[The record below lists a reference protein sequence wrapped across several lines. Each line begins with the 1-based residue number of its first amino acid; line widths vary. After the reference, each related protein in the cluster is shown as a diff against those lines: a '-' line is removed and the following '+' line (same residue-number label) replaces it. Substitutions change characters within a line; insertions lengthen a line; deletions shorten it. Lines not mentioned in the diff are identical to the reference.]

1 MQHYPVTISTNTTC
15 TPDNYSKMFRGIF
28 FLFIST
34 FFLLIFLCETGN
46 VIGQSSPTGNISGIV
61 YDESN
66 GQPLTDANVYLIQL
80 EKGTTTG
87 ADGQFAINDLP
98 EGNYTLSISFL
109 GFKKN
114 QQKITVRKDV
124 NASITVY
131 LKVQP
136 YINGEVVISASGNK
150 GDREAPLRIDI
161 IPIKKIEQA
170 PVMTVP
176 GLLDYVP
183 GINMSNTF
191 GIYSGK
197 AIITMRGLP
206 ANDQSRTLV
215 LLDGAPLNKA
225 DEGSVNWNMIN
236 KNNIESIKVI
246 KGPGTAQYG
255 SGAMGGVIEITS
267 KKPQKKFAGQA
278 IIGYGTYN
286 TIDANID
293 LSGSVKDSSSFRGL
307 YWNLSGF
314 GRLSDGYITEPDE
327 YYDEEDTILVPTFLK
342 EINTSAKVGYDF
354 KNQDNIELKFGYF
367 DDKRGNGVKV
377 FEEYGAFSEHDTF
390 NWLARYSGIGKNIK
404 WYTNLYYSGENY
416 NRFYEYMNEGEY
428 MLYEVDSRRNE
439 MGAKFDITYTRFPK
453 HNLLAGAD
461 YKLGLVD
468 GTDTYYTSTD
478 IISNAGKMQTGA
490 IFFQDEIY
498 FFNRNLQINIGF
510 RYDFAKYFDGLFL
523 IAYPSYSIE
532 FISKFEDKA
541 MPVKNWDAFCPRFS
555 AQYKYSEND
564 RTYITVARGFRAPIL
579 DDMTRTG
586 KKKGTFKVANPNL
599 KPEIITSCELGADV
613 EIIRDIAFGGS
624 LYYSIGKD
632 FMYYSSTGDSVNMG
646 YKIVPVLTKKNIS
659 KVEIYG
665 LEMELKFEL
674 NNKLSAFANYA
685 YTHATVK
692 ENIVNDTLVD
702 CDLSGKYLTD
712 IPNHKVTAGITWN
725 SRIINTTFLYKFI
738 GEQWINDLNI
748 IEDEYL
754 FTDKY
759 PACSIYS
766 IRIEKQI
773 MKNLKAAI
781 SIENLFDKIYTDS
794 NAQQCPGRFI
804 MVMVNFTF

>member
-1 MQHYPVTISTNTTC
+1 
-15 TPDNYSKMFRGIF
+15 MFRGNF
-28 FLFIST
+28 CFFIST
-34 FFLLIFLCETGN
+34 FFSLVFLCEPGY

-61 YDESN
+61 YDESTRK
-66 GQPLTDANVYLIQL
+66 PLADANVYLIQI
-80 EKGTTTG
+80 KTGTTTG
-87 ADGQFAINDLP
+87 FDGRFTMSNLP
-98 EGNYTLSISFL
+98 EGNYTLSVSFL
-109 GFKKN
+109 GYKKN
-114 QQKITVRKDV
+114 ELKVTIRKDI
-124 NASITVY
+124 NQNLTIY
-131 LKVQP
+131 LKVQL
-136 YINGEVVISASGNK
+136 YTKGEVVINATRDNEE
-150 GDREAPLRIDI
+150 RETPLWIDI
-161 IPIKKIEQA
+161 IPVKKIEQA
-170 PVMTVP
+170 PVMTIA

-191 GIYSGK
+191 GIYSGR
-197 AIITMRGLP
+197 AIVTMRGLP

-246 KGPGTAQYG
+246 KGPGIAQYG

-278 IIGYGTYN
+278 IVGYGTYN
-286 TIDANID
+286 TIDANMD
-293 LSGSVKDSSSFRGL
+293 LSGSIKDSSSVNGL

-327 YYDEEDTILVPTFLK
+327 YYDEEDTILVPTFLR
-342 EINTSAKVGYDF
+342 EINASAKVGYDF
-354 KNQDNIELKFGYF
+354 KNLNNIELKFGYF

-377 FEEYGAFSEHDTF
+377 FEAYGAFSEHDTF
-390 NWLARYSGIGKNIK
+390 NWLARYSGIGKNFK
-404 WYTNLYYSGENY
+404 WNTNIYYSGENY
-416 NRFYEYMNEGEY
+416 NRIYEYMNEGEY
-428 MLYEVDSRRNE
+428 MLYEADSWRND
-439 MGAKFDITYTRFPK
+439 MGGKFDLTFTGLPK
-453 HNLLAGAD
+453 HSIMTGAD
-461 YKLGLVD
+461 YKLGTVD

-490 IFFQDEIY
+490 IFLQDEI
-498 FFNRNLQINIGF
+498 FFFDRNLQINIGF
-510 RYDFAKYFDGLFL
+510 RYDFAKYFDGLFI

-532 FISKFEDKA
+532 FISRFEDKA

-555 AQYKYSEND
+555 AQYKYSESD
-564 RTYITVARGFRAPIL
+564 RIYLSVARGFRAPIL

-586 KKKGTFKVANPNL
+586 KKKGTFKIANPGL
-599 KPEIITSCELGADV
+599 KPELITTCELGADV
-613 EIIRDIAFGGS
+613 EIFRDIAFRGS

-665 LEMELKFEL
+665 LETELKYEF
-674 NNKLSAFANYA
+674 NKNLAAFANYA
-685 YTHATVK
+685 YTHAVVK
-692 ENIVNDTLVD
+692 ENVVNDTQVD
-702 CDLSGKYLTD
+702 YDLSGKYLTD
-712 IPNHKVTAGITWN
+712 VPNHKVTAGITWN
-725 SRIINTTFLYKFI
+725 NRILNTTLLYKFI
-738 GEQWINDLNI
+738 GEQWINDQNI
-748 IEDEYL
+748 VDQEYL

-773 MKNLKAAI
+773 LKNLKAAT